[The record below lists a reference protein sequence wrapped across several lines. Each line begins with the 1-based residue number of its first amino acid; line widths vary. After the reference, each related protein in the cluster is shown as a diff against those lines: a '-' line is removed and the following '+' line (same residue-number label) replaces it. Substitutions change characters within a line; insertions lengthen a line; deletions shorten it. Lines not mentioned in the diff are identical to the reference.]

1 MAILGAKTV
10 QVDYSAYTTC
20 TPCCRIMCMLSMHL
34 RQHAHTGIPN
44 WSGCLMLV
52 DNLRMLD
59 AYVGTY
65 GCAGCLFTLDGLRI
79 SAQHDHEYGQGN
91 DYKRYACDW
100 NQHIEPRATGV
111 G

>member
-1 MAILGAKTV
+1 
-10 QVDYSAYTTC
+10 
-20 TPCCRIMCMLSMHL
+20 
-34 RQHAHTGIPN
+34 
-44 WSGCLMLV
+44 MLV

-91 DYKRYACDW
+91 DYKRL
-100 NQHIEPRATGV
+100 PVTGISTLSPGPPASGSLTCASSVSSV
-111 G
+111 GVVGVVGVVG